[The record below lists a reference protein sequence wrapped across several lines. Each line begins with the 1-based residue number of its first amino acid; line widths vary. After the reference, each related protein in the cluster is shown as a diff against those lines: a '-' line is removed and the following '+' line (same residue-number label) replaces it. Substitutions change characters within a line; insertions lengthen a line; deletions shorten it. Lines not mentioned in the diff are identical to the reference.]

1 MIEKKKV
8 KGFGLIIIGTE
19 ILEGRGRD
27 SHFEN
32 TSRILK
38 ARNQPIRYVM
48 VLSDDPGLICGNLKW
63 AMTRPEPF
71 FRFGGIGSTPDDY
84 TRKCAA
90 DAAGLPL
97 QFHEEGIRILE
108 ERFGSG
114 IKDSVKKMVEFPE
127 GAALIPNPI
136 NRIPGFSIS
145 NGHFLPGFPSM
156 AAPMTEWVLDN
167 YYLSGEA
174 RIDRAIIL
182 PGARE
187 ADLVPMMEAFIKT
200 HPELVFSSLPRF
212 VDKGTEVCIG
222 IQGRPEAVEAGYVD
236 LIQKIEAMGRE
247 WVEKQDTGE
256 DQYSKER
263 FE

>member
-8 KGFGLIIIGTE
+8 NGFGLIIIGTE

-38 ARNQPIRYVM
+38 ARNQSIRYVM
-48 VLSDDPGLICGNLKW
+48 VLADDPGLIYANLKW
-63 AMTRPEPF
+63 AMARPEPF
-71 FRFGGIGSTPDDY
+71 FSFGGIGSTPDDY

-97 QFHEEGIRILE
+97 RFHEEGIRILE
-108 ERFGSG
+108 ERFGCD
-114 IKDSVKKMVEFPE
+114 IRNSVRKMVEFPK

-156 AAPMTEWVLDN
+156 AGPMTEWVLDTH
-167 YYLSGEA
+167 YLTGEA

-200 HPELVFSSLPRF
+200 HPELVLSSLPRF
-212 VDKGTEVCIG
+212 VGKGTEVRIG
-222 IQGRPEAVEAGYVD
+222 IQGSPEAVEAGYVD
-236 LIQKIEAMGRE
+236 LIHRVETMGRE
-247 WVEKQDTGE
+247 WVEE
-256 DQYSKER
+256 
-263 FE
+263 